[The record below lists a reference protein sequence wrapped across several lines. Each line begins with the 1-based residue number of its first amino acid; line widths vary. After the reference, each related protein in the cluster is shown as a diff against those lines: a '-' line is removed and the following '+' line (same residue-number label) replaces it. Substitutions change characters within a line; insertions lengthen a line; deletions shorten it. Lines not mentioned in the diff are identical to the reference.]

1 LALQNKSAEHAG
13 ATAAAAVRVAGGS
26 DTLAAAMAG
35 AVAARATVR
44 TGGSAVQVARPSHSK
59 STAKQ
64 TLTSYPACRCTQ
76 AAAAIDAVVA
86 AGGRNADAL
95 AAAEAAYEMAVAA
108 SNQRGEYGGGE
119 EEDEDEAIV
128 DGWSSRAGI
137 QGDADGDVQVLS
149 LPRACT
155 IW

>member
-1 LALQNKSAEHAG
+1 MSAEHAG

-26 DTLAAAMAG
+26 DALAAAMAG
-35 AVAARATVR
+35 AAAARATAR
-44 TGGSAVQVARPSHSK
+44 TGGSAVQVARPSRSK
-59 STAKQ
+59 LTAKQ
-64 TLTSYPACRCTQ
+64 TLASYPACRCTQ
-76 AAAAIDAVVA
+76 AAAAAIDAVVA
-86 AGGRNADAL
+86 AGGSNADAL
-95 AAAEAAYEMAVAA
+95 AAAEAAYETAVVA
-108 SNQRGEYGGGE
+108 SNQRGEYGDGE

-137 QGDADGDVQVLS
+137 QGDVGGDVQVLS